1 MAHVCILFRTLI
13 PCLEAGY
20 KCLPQDNG
28 GMTWNRHAISVGVQ
42 SRKQKPLQPERL
54 KTENY
59 VLTKVSGGLK
69 ESAGGWALRITPK
82 DKKLAHQGRT
92 QECGAS
98 GVSPPERSSSNPLPG
113 ARLQATHGPSLCEFT
128 YMKVGEAQIDVGAS
142 RDGRAWGGVTVR
154 THRTVCEPCRYRPS
168 RQGLS
173 ERRGHKQ
180 PWSATKCDFKWG
192 SRAFLS
198 ANTEPSEDR

>member
-13 PCLEAGY
+13 PCLETGY

-82 DKKLAHQGRT
+82 DKKLAHQGCT

-98 GVSPPERSSSNPLPG
+98 GVSPPERSIRGELQTHTFPG
-113 ARLQATHGPSLCEFT
+113 QSDIFHCQ
-128 YMKVGEAQIDVGAS
+128 GEAPANDFPNTAPLSGLCSLLGAQLL
-142 RDGRAWGGVTVR
+142 GRWRATV
-154 THRTVCEPCRYRPS
+154 
-168 RQGLS
+168 
-173 ERRGHKQ
+173 K
-180 PWSATKCDFKWG
+180 
-192 SRAFLS
+192 
-198 ANTEPSEDR
+198 TE